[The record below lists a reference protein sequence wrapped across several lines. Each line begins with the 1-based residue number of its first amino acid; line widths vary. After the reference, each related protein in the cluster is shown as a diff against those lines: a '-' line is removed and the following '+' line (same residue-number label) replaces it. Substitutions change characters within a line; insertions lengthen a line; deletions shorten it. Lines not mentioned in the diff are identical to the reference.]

1 MPAPAQEAAPAAAPA
16 VAQPGGDKPLVQ
28 AFDDWEVRCF
38 AIKSASPCDMLFA
51 EVRKGTE
58 KRVTSVSIAFVPSRN
73 EYVMQVAVPFGVAL
87 ADGLVMTAGNYKS
100 ARMIF
105 RRCDTSGCFVETAV
119 GDDLINAL
127 KSGGD
132 GAINVVADGGKPVA
146 FGLPLKGFAG
156 AQLAMVNLA
165 TQKATAPQPA
175 TAAANAAPVAR

>member
-1 MPAPAQEAAPAAAPA
+1 
-16 VAQPGGDKPLVQ
+16 
-28 AFDDWEVRCF
+28 
-38 AIKSASPCDMLFA
+38 MLFA
-51 EVRKGTE
+51 QVRKGTE
-58 KRVTSVSIAFVPSRN
+58 QRVTSVSIAYVPSRN

-105 RRCDTSGCFVETAV
+105 RRCDMSGCFVETGV

-127 KSGGD
+127 RSGGD
-132 GAINVVADGGKPVA
+132 GAINVVADGGKPIA

-165 TQKATAPQPA
+165 TQKAVAPQPA
-175 TAAANAAPVAR
+175 TAAANAAPIAR